1 MKNEILTRIQTAI
14 SESPQSSPAQLAK
27 SLNVSEACVLMALGS
42 EQVNWMDKAL
52 AQELLEELPDWGAL
66 TTIVQLAGNVFEF
79 KGAFPKGKPGHGY
92 YNLYTKGEGLH
103 GHLLL
108 ESYQHIALVSR
119 PLRGRMSHCICFF
132 DAEGNTIFKVYLGRD
147 KQGELLTNQ
156 VERFELLKQ
165 HLAETA

>member
-1 MKNEILTRIQTAI
+1 MKNEILTRIQNAI
-14 SESPQSSPAQLAK
+14 AQAPQSSPAQLAK

-42 EQVNWMDKAL
+42 EQVTWMDKA
-52 AQELLEELPDWGAL
+52 QSQQLLEQLPDWGPL

-79 KGAFPKGKPGHGY
+79 KGDFPKGKTGHGY
-92 YNLYTKGEGLH
+92 YNLYTKGDGLH

-147 KQGELLTNQ
+147 KQGELLANQ

-165 HLAETA
+165 QVSETA